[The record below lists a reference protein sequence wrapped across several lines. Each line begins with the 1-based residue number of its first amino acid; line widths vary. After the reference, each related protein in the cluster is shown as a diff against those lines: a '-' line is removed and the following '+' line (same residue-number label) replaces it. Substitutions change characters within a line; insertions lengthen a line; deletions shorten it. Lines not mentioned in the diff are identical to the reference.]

1 MILLNLMET
10 MIDSGGGGGG
20 GGSGGYKK
28 NMTSNLDKLLL
39 ALNTECIDH

>member
-1 MILLNLMET
+1 MILLNLMKT
-10 MIDSGGGGGG
+10 MIDRGGGGG

-39 ALNTECIDH
+39 ALNTECTDH